1 MCHRYNDRVEMW
13 RRQQN
18 MCVNGQAGVSAA
30 ASFSPDHQDGWWY
43 ECFTDCPTKL
53 CGIGYIVILVFGKYE
68 HVWTM

>member
-1 MCHRYNDRVEMW
+1 MW

-18 MCVNGQAGVSAA
+18 VCVNEQAGVCAA

-43 ECFTDCPTKL
+43 ECFTDCPTNCL
-53 CGIGYIVILVFGKYE
+53 VLGEGQVILVFGKYE

>member
-53 CGIGYIVILVFGKYE
+53 SGIG
-68 HVWTM
+68 